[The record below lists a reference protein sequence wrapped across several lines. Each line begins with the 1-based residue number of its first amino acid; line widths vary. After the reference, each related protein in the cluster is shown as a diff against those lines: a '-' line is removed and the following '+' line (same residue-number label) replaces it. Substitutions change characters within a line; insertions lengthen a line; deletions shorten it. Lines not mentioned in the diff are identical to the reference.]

1 MLVAALRL
9 FVGIVAVNRWLY
21 FCIISSFA
29 RFTLAAVA
37 AQWAK

>member
-21 FCIISSFA
+21 FLHNLVVCSLYPRSS
-29 RFTLAAVA
+29 RSTMG
-37 AQWAK
+37 